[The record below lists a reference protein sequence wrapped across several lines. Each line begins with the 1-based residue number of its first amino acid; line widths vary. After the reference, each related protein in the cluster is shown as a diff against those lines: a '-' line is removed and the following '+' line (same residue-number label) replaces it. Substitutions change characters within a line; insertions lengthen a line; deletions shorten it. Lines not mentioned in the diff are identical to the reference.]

1 MNNEIINKII
11 TIYQANAGSSSI
23 ISMLLMFG
31 VMFLVMY
38 LVVIRPQQKQQKK
51 HQQLIASLKKG
62 DEVILSSGMYAK
74 IHSIEDKTLLLEIAT
89 KTYIKVLKQVV
100 QTVSIVNNENI
111 NK

>member
-11 TIYQANAGSSSI
+11 TIYHANTGNSSI

-51 HQQLIASLKKG
+51 HQELIASLKKG
-62 DEVILSSGMYAK
+62 DEVVLSSGIYAK
-74 IHSIEDKTLLLEIAT
+74 IYSIEDKTLLLEIAN

-100 QTVSIVNNENI
+100 QTTTTTII